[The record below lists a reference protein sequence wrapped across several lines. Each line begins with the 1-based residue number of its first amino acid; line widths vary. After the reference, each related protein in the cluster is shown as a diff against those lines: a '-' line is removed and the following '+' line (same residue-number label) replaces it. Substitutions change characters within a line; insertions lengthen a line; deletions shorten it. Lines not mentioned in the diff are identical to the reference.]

1 MGEPGLEARHGRL
14 LQILKVRLVSNV
26 SNEMGTYYAL
36 GVWTIDWMMSDLTL
50 PSELFSE
57 QTYPNVFSWRNRFRS
72 ELVAAR
78 ENGPTPLSLEGVEA
92 VAAILGAEF
101 TDKDLFVDQGDP
113 MQLSEGSE
121 VELFPTDGGGYTHQD
136 RGRLIKLTKDEV
148 AIAVQSEQGREVH
161 VHA

>member
-1 MGEPGLEARHGRL
+1 MGEPGLEARHSRP

-26 SNEMGTYYAL
+26 SNEMGTYYAQ
-36 GVWTIDWMMSDLTL
+36 GVWTIDWMMSDVTL

-57 QTYPNVFSWRNRFRS
+57 EIYPKVFSWRNRFRS

-78 ENGPTPLSLEGVEA
+78 QAAPSPLSLEGAEA

-101 TDKDLFVDQGDP
+101 TDRDLFVDQDDP
-113 MQLSEGSE
+113 VQLSEGSE
-121 VELFPTDGGGYTHQD
+121 VGLFPTDGGGYTHQD

-161 VHA
+161 LHA